1 MSVEQNN
8 GPSEAEMIETGENN
22 RENRVKMAKELADK
36 VEVSFDPR
44 TYSEQMIQAY
54 FSNQEFREEMDKYL
68 KNKTVIDLGCG
79 IIADTFDEYG
89 PFHIP
94 WFVVSIASQ
103 SGASKYIGVDKNPNV
118 VCDPSFKKNY
128 EDKGIE
134 IEVKGGEEGDMLV
147 FLSEQENDSANI
159 IINGIDRSIIDP
171 SISANREYLERL
183 ANELSRVVGKNHVVI
198 GMGAEMIFHNLED
211 VSMDTENM
219 EHDGR
224 KFSFVQIATNK
235 EEK

>member
-1 MSVEQNN
+1 
-8 GPSEAEMIETGENN
+8 
-22 RENRVKMAKELADK
+22 
-36 VEVSFDPR
+36 
-44 TYSEQMIQAY
+44 
-54 FSNQEFREEMDKYL
+54 
-68 KNKTVIDLGCG
+68 
-79 IIADTFDEYG
+79 
-89 PFHIP
+89 
-94 WFVVSIASQ
+94 
-103 SGASKYIGVDKNPNV
+103 
-118 VCDPSFKKNY
+118 
-128 EDKGIE
+128 
-134 IEVKGGEEGDMLV
+134 LV